1 MVYNK
6 FSHTLAFVSFWIV
19 LGITPVNLMATGE
32 GATAPLDEIAEQF
45 SKSVDS
51 EATKHKVAIVA
62 FEAQLGFEEVWANGV
77 TLARTQ
83 LSVALGKRANFE
95 VFSRDDLAA
104 VQEESLSQGKPMQI
118 TGVDYLVKA
127 KLLQIGD
134 DLLVIANMT
143 EVKGARQIS
152 AQSKVEPKSLNI
164 FLDDPDKRDVPP
176 AESSIRMANSLM
188 FDISRNHVKLASC
201 NFILESEDNPN
212 TIQIMEKRKK
222 VVIAEMKQWSSTV
235 LKELEALREI
245 DATIV
250 KKTFQDRAEYLM
262 AEGLLENIDTTRQ
275 RDLLERFR
283 GIYQLS
289 KEKGLEVDQ
298 SKIIDACVT
307 NTK

>member
-1 MVYNK
+1 MAYNK
-6 FSHTLAFVSFWIV
+6 VVRPLAFVIFWIV

-32 GATAPLDEIAEQF
+32 GTTDPLDEIAEHF
-45 SKSVDS
+45 SKATDS

-83 LSVALGKRANFE
+83 LSVALTKRANFE

-104 VQEESLSQGKPMQI
+104 VQEESLSQGKPLQI

-222 VVIAEMKQWSSTV
+222 VILAEMKQWSSTV
-235 LKELEALREI
+235 LKELEVLREI

-250 KKTFQDRAEYLM
+250 KKTFQDRAEYIV
-262 AEGLLENIDTTRQ
+262 AEGLLENIDTKRQ
-275 RDLLERFR
+275 CDLLERFR
-283 GIYQLS
+283 EIYQS
-289 KEKGLEVDQ
+289 SREKGLEVDQ
-298 SKIIDACVT
+298 GKIIDASLT
-307 NTK
+307 ASN